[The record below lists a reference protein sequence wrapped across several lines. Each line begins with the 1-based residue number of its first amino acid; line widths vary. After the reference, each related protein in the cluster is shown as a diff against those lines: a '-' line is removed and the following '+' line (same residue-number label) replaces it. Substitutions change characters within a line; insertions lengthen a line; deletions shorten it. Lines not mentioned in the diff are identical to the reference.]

1 MKHLSAYELE
11 YLEHPE
17 RFTFDYFREQTLD
30 PHPLPVALSLAD
42 EELLN
47 HYDNEYHRRTFHR
60 TLFFPRL
67 DTAGPDYQRLEDY
80 VAETST
86 AVLSERFIEGSD
98 ADYAWGEFSGFR
110 KHLVTALHTYPE
122 IQKVQ
127 ILKKIA
133 VKIGLPPSPIDESAR
148 LFSVGSSLFAMEF
161 YLGLKNAKKWGEYL
175 RAWPPSDEG
184 LREIAETPEVLL
196 SLWKHQVQARD
207 RWLGAGGMGV
217 LEMATATGKTLVGL
231 ATAYHLFRVHRSLRV
246 LVLCHSRA
254 ILNQWRREAIEKL
267 GFLGDPDE
275 EYTVPV
281 SYKGRFEISFNTL
294 QMVMRAPGQYGTD
307 LLIVDEVHHGAGPQ
321 FRNALTL
328 PCKWKMGLSAT
339 VEGRGRTDV
348 LDGCLGRT
356 VYTYALADA
365 RRDGIVPEFT
375 LVVHKTFLDILE
387 EEEFASITESIRKLL
402 NYINASQKERIRTLS
417 RNRFERFESLSD
429 FVRLMTDLRYRSVE
443 IPDEW
448 LQMIGLIN
456 RRRWV
461 IHRSSPKL
469 EEAIRLARDLAGA
482 RKCVLFAMDIPTCE
496 RVYERLSG
504 AVPAFIVHSKMKDP
518 EVKHALQAFRAAAA
532 GVLIA
537 PRMLDEG
544 IDIPD
549 AEVGINVAS
558 SKTKL
563 QLIQRLGRILRNRPG
578 KRPVFHHFVA
588 VPRNYI
594 VSEDSFTYQN
604 DLAWITDVALK
615 MGIPIAE
622 EVSADAGVFSAFER
636 ESEEAV
642 RAYYAGHEGLA
653 TDDFGVIKVRN
664 IVESILPEARA
675 RLVSLLEGMAGPL
688 TDEGWARVLRSAYRD
703 EQMVEVP
710 SQRWLLVIGG
720 RDPAAIRGLIGR
732 YGGVAEERKVSG
744 RSRPG
749 AGGDA
754 DEMPGQATD
763 DFDVIQVRNIVD
775 SIPPEVQVRLLSFL
789 EGMRPPLTDMGWAR
803 VLWSAYGNEQMMEES
818 IQRQL
823 LVIGRREPAVI
834 RGLILRYG
842 GDRAGEREVSGSSRP
857 GAGGDA
863 DEMPES
869 RGQSRV
875 EQLIVL
881 LKGSK
886 SPKDQERIVQLLVKE
901 GPEAIDPLIALL
913 KNKDPGVRKR
923 AIEALGL
930 IRYRRATE
938 ALLPCLKDPVAGV
951 RKKAAWAL
959 GLLRDTHAR
968 SDLMILRRRE
978 PDPEVKK
985 EMDRALRKL
994 GRS

>member
-1 MKHLSAYELE
+1 MKHLSAFELE

-17 RFTFDYFREQTLD
+17 RFTFDYFREQSLN

-47 HYDNEYHRRTFHR
+47 HYDNEYHHRTFHR

-67 DTAGPDYQRLEDY
+67 DTTGPAYQLLEDY

-86 AVLSERFIEGSD
+86 AVLSERFTEGSD

-133 VKIGLPPSPIDESAR
+133 VKIALPPSPIDESAR

-161 YLGLKNAKKWGEYL
+161 YLGLKNAKKWGDYL
-175 RAWPPSDEG
+175 GAWPPSDEG

-207 RWLGAGGMGV
+207 RWLGAGGKGV
-217 LEMATATGKTLVGL
+217 LEMATATGKTLIGL

-254 ILNQWRREAIEKL
+254 ILNQWRREAIERL

-275 EYTVPV
+275 DYSVPV

-294 QMVMRAPGQYGTD
+294 QMVMRDPGQYGTD

-321 FRNALTL
+321 FRNALSV

-348 LDGCLGRT
+348 LDGYLGRT
-356 VYTYALADA
+356 VYTYTLADA
-365 RRDGIVPEFT
+365 RRDGIIPEFN
-375 LVVHKTFLDILE
+375 LVVHKTFLDIME

-402 NYINASQKERIRTLS
+402 NYINASQRERIRVLS

-456 RRRWV
+456 KRRWV

-482 RKCVLFAMDIPTCE
+482 RKCVLFAMDIATCE

-518 EVKHALQAFRAAAA
+518 EVKHALQAFRAARN

-615 MGIPIAE
+615 MGIPITE

-675 RLVSLLEGMAGPL
+675 RLVGLLEGMTGPL
-688 TDEGWARVLRSAYRD
+688 TDEGWARVLRSAYRN

-720 RDPAAIRGLIGR
+720 REPAAIRGLILW
-732 YGGVAEERKVSG
+732 YGGVAVEERKESVPASPPP
-744 RSRPG
+744 RELP
-749 AGGDA
+749 AQW
-754 DEMPGQATD
+754 EMPK
-763 DFDVIQVRNIVD
+763 
-775 SIPPEVQVRLLSFL
+775 S
-789 EGMRPPLTDMGWAR
+789 M
-803 VLWSAYGNEQMMEES
+803 
-818 IQRQL
+818 
-823 LVIGRREPAVI
+823 
-834 RGLILRYG
+834 
-842 GDRAGEREVSGSSRP
+842 
-857 GAGGDA
+857 
-863 DEMPES
+863 
-869 RGQSRV
+869 GQSRV
-875 EQLIVL
+875 ERFISILID
-881 LKGSK
+881 
-886 SPKDQERIVQLLVKE
+886 DQAPQKEQNRALDLLVREKHS
-901 GPEAIDPLIALL
+901 AVKPLIAVL
-913 KNKDPGVRKR
+913 KDGNKRVREHSIIALGQIGSREAIPFIRPFLQDQEPGVRQQAALALGYLNDTGSKR
-923 AIEALGL
+923 ALMKLKGDYAKGVKIAAKNALKMLEG
-930 IRYRRATE
+930 I
-938 ALLPCLKDPVAGV
+938 
-951 RKKAAWAL
+951 
-959 GLLRDTHAR
+959 
-968 SDLMILRRRE
+968 
-978 PDPEVKK
+978 
-985 EMDRALRKL
+985 
-994 GRS
+994 